1 MGNLILDTVL
11 LGGVIAVAGVV
22 GGTLILGAL
31 GILLVELLETRV
43 RKIKRWLRQSV
54 RGFLAA
60 ARESRVATG
69 GRV

>member
-60 ARESRVATG
+60 ARESRVVTG
-69 GRV
+69 GRA